1 MFSINAPTASANTKL
16 WIAGLVTLI
25 ISKATRSR
33 SVDPKGRKNAERM
46 IPFLSLRSSNRG
58 CSIFQAVYPPEPVPA
73 RLIASSFQMS

>member
-1 MFSINAPTASANTKL
+1 VIADQSAWTGAGDMFSINAPTASANTKL

-46 IPFLSLRSSNRG
+46 IP
-58 CSIFQAVYPPEPVPA
+58 
-73 RLIASSFQMS
+73 